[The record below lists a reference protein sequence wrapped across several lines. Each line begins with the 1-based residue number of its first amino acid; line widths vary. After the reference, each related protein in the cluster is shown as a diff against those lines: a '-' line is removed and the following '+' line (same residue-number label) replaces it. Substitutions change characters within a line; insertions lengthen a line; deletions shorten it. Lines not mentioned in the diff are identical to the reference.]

1 MIIKRVELDRVCS
14 VTSVLPQNT
23 LPEFA
28 FAGKSNVGKSSLINV
43 LMNRKSFARVSGTPG
58 KTQTINYYR
67 INDAFYYVDLPGYG
81 YAKAGEAVKAQWG
94 KMIEDYLHQSR
105 ALRAVF
111 LLVDMRLAPSDND
124 RLMAGWILN
133 HQFLPIV
140 VATKADK
147 IKKSQR
153 PKQLAVIRDG
163 LNLPENA
170 EIYAFSALNKEGRD
184 EIWNRMDALLTDS
197 RPSAEP

>member
-1 MIIKRVELDRVCS
+1 MIIKEVELERVCGI
-14 VTSVLPQNT
+14 TSRLPQNT

-28 FAGKSNVGKSSLINV
+28 FAGKSNVGKSSLINA
-43 LMNRKSFARVSGTPG
+43 LMNRKSLARVSGTPG
-58 KTQTINYYR
+58 KTQTINYYLV
-67 INDAFYYVDLPGYG
+67 NGAFYYVDLPGYG

-94 KMIEDYLHQSR
+94 KMIEDYLHQSQ

-111 LLVDMRLAPSDND
+111 LLVDIRLAPSDND
-124 RLMAGWILN
+124 RLMVRWITD
-133 HQFLPIV
+133 HRFLPII

-153 PKQLAVIRDG
+153 QKQLAVIREG

-170 EIYAFSALNKEGRD
+170 EILAFSALNKEGR
-184 EIWNRMDALLTDS
+184 EAIWDRMDALLTDPG
-197 RPSAEP
+197 PSAEP